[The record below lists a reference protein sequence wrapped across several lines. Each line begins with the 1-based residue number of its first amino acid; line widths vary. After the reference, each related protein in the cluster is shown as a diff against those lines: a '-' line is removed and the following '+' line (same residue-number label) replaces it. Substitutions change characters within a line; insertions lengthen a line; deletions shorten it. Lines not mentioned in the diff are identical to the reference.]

1 MSTYAKKISSLW
13 ERPPPRIQ
21 SVLWLFQWEKIVSTK
36 VVSLW
41 CQMWGE
47 GLWFKHQFVSSILT
61 SSLTRTMIFLL
72 ILSLEVIPGSPN
84 QDFIVAGAD
93 QCFLTPKLGGYG
105 TKTFLEE
112 CEGLGERLLIMLS
125 MCMIDLTFRQV
136 HNSSE
141 APDRF
146 KRIRN
151 PPSRLL
157 PNLWSSEGLWG
168 K

>member
-1 MSTYAKKISSLW
+1 MSRYAKKIGEKDLLQ
-13 ERPPPRIQ
+13 EPDRFFDFFNGKLCYDQ
-21 SVLWLFQWEKIVSTK
+21 SF
-36 VVSLW
+36 SLW
-41 CQMWGE
+41 CQCWGE
-47 GLWFKHQFVSSILT
+47 GAWFKHQFVSSILI
-61 SSLTRTMIFLL
+61 SSLTKTMIFLL

-112 CEGLGERLLIMLS
+112 CEGLGERLLIIFS
-125 MCMIDLTFRQV
+125 ICVIELTFRQV

-151 PPSRLL
+151 PLSRLL
-157 PNLWSSEGLWG
+157 SNLWSSEGLWR
-168 K
+168 